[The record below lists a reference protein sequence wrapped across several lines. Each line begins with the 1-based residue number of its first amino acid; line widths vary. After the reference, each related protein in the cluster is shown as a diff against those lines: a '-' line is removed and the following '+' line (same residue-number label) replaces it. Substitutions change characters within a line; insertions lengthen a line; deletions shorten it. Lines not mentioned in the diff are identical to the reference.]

1 MPAPHPENASEPPA
15 EGSPAPDSPAP
26 EASASKTPA
35 PETPAAPT
43 EASATPPFPGDPAL
57 EFLAGGGAGSTGARS
72 GGQPTEAVRLL
83 VKALAGLPGAER
95 DEVYVWLLGRAMA
108 GPYGSAQAPG
118 RLREVRDQLV
128 ALQNAGGPSAAQTG
142 QQLVPVRFSA
152 DQHAQLRAWCAEH
165 GFSMATVIRGLVVRF
180 LEGQLPA
187 KD

>member
-1 MPAPHPENASEPPA
+1 MPAPDPQNAPEPPA
-15 EGSPAPDSPAP
+15 AGSPAPDSPAP
-26 EASASKTPA
+26 E
-35 PETPAAPT
+35 
-43 EASATPPFPGDPAL
+43 
-57 EFLAGGGAGSTGARS
+57 FLAGGGDEAAGARS
-72 GGQPTEAVRLL
+72 GGLPTGAVRLL
-83 VKALAGLPGAER
+83 VKALAGLPPAER
-95 DEVYVWLLGRAMA
+95 DEVYVWLLGRSMT
-108 GPYGSAQAPG
+108 GPYGSPQVPG
-118 RLREVRDQLV
+118 RLREVSSQLL